1 TCPLCRL
8 SGEAGAIGGC
18 YSLNTEYLFPYLIIS
33 AYKRQKTYPKNL
45 PNIIG
50 SEPTYPFFPSIQPL
64 WCPLQG
70 CTLCPSQGALVR
82 WC

>member
-1 TCPLCRL
+1 
-8 SGEAGAIGGC
+8 GC

-50 SEPTYPFFPSIQPL
+50 LEAAKNGSRGEEKQDLTVKRTKNKSP
-64 WCPLQG
+64 G
-70 CTLCPSQGALVR
+70 NK
-82 WC
+82 

>member
-1 TCPLCRL
+1 

-50 SEPTYPFFPSIQPL
+50 PKPSGHVPTGAVCGDGEVSGPDD
-64 WCPLQG
+64 WQG
-70 CTLCPSQGALVR
+70 G
-82 WC
+82 

>member
-1 TCPLCRL
+1 
-8 SGEAGAIGGC
+8 AGAIGGC

-50 SEPTYPFFPSIQPL
+50 AEAGFRESCEPGDSNIFL
-64 WCPLQG
+64 EGNNGW
-70 CTLCPSQGALVR
+70 
-82 WC
+82 